1 MPKQTKPLHSS
12 ILLSDPAEIAL
23 SQLRQEYER
32 FQGLLAAQPALVQ
45 RYLETQAASAADA
58 IVQDLPQVRFTLPDR
73 VVITSQP
80 GSQPMPVSAD
90 QREQMAGGLMDR
102 LTRVD
107 LRTALRQ
114 RLLELEGSSNQAVSL
129 GAGLFRHALAI
140 HMVHNMLPAG
150 RTVVYQATEDGEIPN
165 IPARSALEPESAI
178 TAATDAIA
186 EESQS
191 EIGRGELLVP
201 YVEAARRF
209 FLPQW
214 VAFDDNGRLL
224 VGSTGEAEAH
234 IASMQRYLFILHAA
248 VGMSPCIV
256 ADEQYQQK
264 RYGILGQLVNQGR
277 ALASYEGKEIIK
289 TIKRR
294 AAAHDLN
301 RGLSLSLPYFNDQK
315 LDAETY
321 FFEIIPAGRI
331 MFVPAFVV
339 RAAREQEVKVA
350 QDTRFNPSTRKHILE
365 QLRML
370 EKAFESG

>member
-1 MPKQTKPLHSS
+1 M
-12 ILLSDPAEIAL
+12 
-23 SQLRQEYER
+23 
-32 FQGLLAAQPALVQ
+32 
-45 RYLETQAASAADA
+45 
-58 IVQDLPQVRFTLPDR
+58 
-73 VVITSQP
+73 
-80 GSQPMPVSAD
+80 
-90 QREQMAGGLMDR
+90 
-102 LTRVD
+102 
-107 LRTALRQ
+107 
-114 RLLELEGSSNQAVSL
+114 
-129 GAGLFRHALAI
+129 
-140 HMVHNMLPAG
+140 
-150 RTVVYQATEDGEIPN
+150 VYQATEDGEIPN